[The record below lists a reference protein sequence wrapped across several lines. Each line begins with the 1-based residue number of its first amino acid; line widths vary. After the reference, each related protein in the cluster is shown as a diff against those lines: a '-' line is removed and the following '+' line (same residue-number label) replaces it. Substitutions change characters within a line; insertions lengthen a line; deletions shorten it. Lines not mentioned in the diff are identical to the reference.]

1 MTMVYKVGEE
11 VTREITKEFRDMVV
25 IFVVGVCNYL
35 LVHHLAT
42 LGPSR

>member
-1 MTMVYKVGEE
+1 MTMVHKDGEE
-11 VTREITKEFRDMVV
+11 VTREVTKEFRDMVV

>member
-1 MTMVYKVGEE
+1 MHKVGIE
-11 VTREITKEFRDMVV
+11 VTREVTKEFRDMVV